1 MSVSSMAELAFMF
14 SHYIFLH
21 SGNMFS
27 SLILNSFKPFT
38 LGLWEQWI
46 LSIGPDAAA
55 DYLDRTAIELRDGN
69 AEAAI
74 GIVHQYNSDL
84 LEKMSQQ

>member
-14 SHYIFLH
+14 SHYIFH